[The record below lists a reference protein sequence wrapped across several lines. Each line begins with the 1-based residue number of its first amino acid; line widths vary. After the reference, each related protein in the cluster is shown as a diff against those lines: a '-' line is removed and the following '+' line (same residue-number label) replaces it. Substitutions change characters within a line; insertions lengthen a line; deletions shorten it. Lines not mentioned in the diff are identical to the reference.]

1 MGSVA
6 FPRAIVK
13 IGPDDDFD
21 EKNADFLGK
30 STQIYIR
37 QSLRNPTSKPWRNYR
52 AMANF
57 SQGPERISAPS
68 PLHGIYWTEGPL
80 RGFAQVKELEVIRRK
95 GNSAICPIA
104 PVILAFRSMPGVPI
118 AEKIV

>member
-6 FPRAIVK
+6 FPRTIVK
-13 IGPDDDFD
+13 IGPDGDLD

-30 STQIYIR
+30 STQIHIR
-37 QSLRNPTSKPWRNYR
+37 QSLRNPFSQPWRNYR

-57 SQGPERISAPS
+57 SQGPERISAPAA
-68 PLHGIYWTEGPL
+68 L
-80 RGFAQVKELEVIRRK
+80 VIRRK
-95 GNSAICPIA
+95 GICAVFPIT
-104 PVILAFRSMPGVPI
+104 PVILAFRSMHGVPI